1 MSEFVGGS
9 PMHCMLVGNAMRMT
23 SRRAFLAGAAAA
35 TAGYRMSGTEAD
47 RYSAAKALSGV
58 KPTVAVAEIPFSTKP
73 I

>member
-1 MSEFVGGS
+1 
-9 PMHCMLVGNAMRMT
+9 LT

-47 RYSAAKALSGV
+47 RYSVAEGFSGV